1 MFTPF
6 WKFDDIK
13 HLIEWGTITE
23 TPTATEGGDE
33 DVNSN
38 TTIFDSSLIYKT
50 PNLQTY
56 FGGGDPD
63 ALPIIRSNLSL
74 SSEKYDSGGQA
85 LLMDNLWSYS
95 NQLAEVDKLYGTT
108 EGEYGVTSQ
117 YMCVGM
123 RNVPFPIPLDSAYN
137 AYSDQSTTSGS
148 PYATLT
154 TDNVSLPE
162 INIKFCIDNMS
173 VTPIIA
179 SSKGSSP
186 KSVNGDFVDYISG
199 AASTGNPY
207 AEVQFDGTTSGSYS
221 EGFRTL
227 QRAFVIMFTNYP
239 PNQGEN
245 LDAFIDRGMKKISY
259 HFSVCSRCYFRYYS
273 TKFLMNFNL

>member
-1 MFTPF
+1 KKLYAGGDYSWISSVLPSLTIESQTEGAAFYRKYYGTWEDGTRTPKSYPEPNYRGTYTDQIVRDIWKARPPNTDFTHLYLKPYDIDKIHDLWVPAFDYRTGQEQIHVFTPF

-23 TPTATEGGDE
+23 SPTATEGGDE

-85 LLMDNLWSYS
+85 LLMDNIWSYS
-95 NQLAEVDKLYGTT
+95 NQLADVEKLYGTA
-108 EGEYGVTSQ
+108 EGEYAVTSQ

-123 RNVPFPIPLDSAYN
+123 RNVPYPIPLDTAYN
-137 AYSDQSTTSGS
+137 AYSTSDITINDPFLAHS
-148 PYATLT
+148 
-154 TDNVSLPE
+154 TDNV
-162 INIKFCIDNMS
+162 
-173 VTPIIA
+173 
-179 SSKGSSP
+179 
-186 KSVNGDFVDYISG
+186 
-199 AASTGNPY
+199 
-207 AEVQFDGTTSGSYS
+207 
-221 EGFRTL
+221 
-227 QRAFVIMFTNYP
+227 
-239 PNQGEN
+239 
-245 LDAFIDRGMKKISY
+245 
-259 HFSVCSRCYFRYYS
+259 
-273 TKFLMNFNL
+273 